1 MFKFLVDFFWWLM
14 QFIGVYHDL
23 PRVPDAS
30 IEASLGTPNKPS
42 TPLSRD
48 KHVTF
53 SPQRD
58 IIPDYGFDGVDSV
71 HPVAEQIRR
80 ELASVELVGSE
91 QV

>member
-1 MFKFLVDFFWWLM
+1 MFKFLVDLFWWLM
-14 QFIGVYHDL
+14 QLIGVYHDL

-30 IEASLGTPNKPS
+30 IEASQSTPNKPS

-58 IIPDYGFDGVDSV
+58 YIPDYGFDTTNKV
-71 HPVAEQIRR
+71 HPETQQI
-80 ELASVELVGSE
+80 
-91 QV
+91 